1 MVWHGAP
8 APIKFSLIRG
18 FFRFSLFANF
28 SKDLSK
34 KTSVNSCEELSH
46 NRGKFMIDY
55 SKLQKALKHLELQF
69 KNLQTL
75 EESQPKLIR
84 EAVAES
90 VIQRFETCY
99 DCLWKVL
106 KRYLIEE
113 LGLPETPNSPK
124 PVFRIAFENDLLKC
138 GVENWLNYAE
148 ARIGTSHDYSGE
160 KALAAI
166 KLMPSFIEDA
176 ISLYSIMSKEEWL

>member
-1 MVWHGAP
+1 
-8 APIKFSLIRG
+8 
-18 FFRFSLFANF
+18 
-28 SKDLSK
+28 
-34 KTSVNSCEELSH
+34 
-46 NRGKFMIDY
+46 MIDY
-55 SKLQKALKHLELQF
+55 GKLQKALKHLELQF
-69 KNLQTL
+69 ANMQGLDS
-75 EESQPKLIR
+75 SQPQLIR

-106 KRYLIEE
+106 KRFLIEE

-124 PVFRIAFENDLLKC
+124 PVLRIAFENDLLKS
-138 GVENWLNYAE
+138 GIESWLNYAE

-166 KLMPSFIEDA
+166 EIMPAFINDA
-176 ISLYSIMSKEEWL
+176 ISLYKNMSKEEWQ

>member
-1 MVWHGAP
+1 
-8 APIKFSLIRG
+8 
-18 FFRFSLFANF
+18 
-28 SKDLSK
+28 
-34 KTSVNSCEELSH
+34 
-46 NRGKFMIDY
+46 
-55 SKLQKALKHLELQF
+55 LQF
-69 KNLQTL
+69 ANLQTL
-75 EESQPKLIR
+75 DESQPKLIR

-106 KRYLIEE
+106 KRYLLEE

-124 PVFRIAFENDLLKC
+124 PVFRIAFENNLLKS
-138 GVENWLNYAE
+138 GVEKWLNYAE

-166 KLMPSFIEDA
+166 KIMPLFIEDA
-176 ISLYSIMSKEEWL
+176 ISLYQIMTKEEWL